1 MTLNPITPPD
11 YLELQK
17 YFENQ
22 PHKLCAYSLSS
33 ALVWKN
39 DFYRPGGAID
49 GDALIISG
57 EFSDPEKQNYLM
69 LPVSG
74 QRRYSP
80 AELRRLA
87 ERLGFEKFS
96 FAPLEY
102 IDAFG
107 LSELERFFDLVEQ
120 KKYHDYVYRTENLA
134 QLPGN
139 RHSKKRNL
147 INQFSRSH
155 VAKNRTVI
163 EPIAPGNVDECLE
176 FLALWCE
183 ERDCD
188 VNPEEDLAC
197 ERRAAENALR
207 NIDRLGFRGILLRI
221 DHTVSAFGIASTLT
235 REMGALHFEKAFAG
249 IKGLYQY
256 FDRECARSL
265 FKGLTYINK
274 ESDMGVEGLAKAKKS
289 YHPDMMV
296 KSFDL
301 VLKS

>member
-1 MTLNPITPPD
+1 MKLNPITPRD
-11 YLELQK
+11 YPELQK

-22 PHKLCAYSLSS
+22 SHALCAYSLSS

-49 GDALIISG
+49 GDALVISG
-57 EFSDPEKQNYLM
+57 EFSDPEKQDYLL

-74 QRRYSP
+74 ERRYSP
-80 AELRRLA
+80 GELRRLA
-87 ERLGFEKFS
+87 RRLDFERFS

-107 LSELERFFDLVEQ
+107 SSEFKRFFDIVER

-155 VAKNRTVI
+155 EAKNRTLI
-163 EPIAPGNVDECLE
+163 EPITPGNADECLE
-176 FLALWCE
+176 FLDLWCE

-188 VNPEEDLAC
+188 VNPREDLAC

-221 DHTVSAFGIASTLT
+221 DRTVSAFGIASTLT

-249 IKGLYQY
+249 IKGLYQH
-256 FDRECARSL
+256 FDRECARRL

-289 YHPDMMV
+289 YQPAMMV